1 MISLFSKDYKKWEL
15 RALLELIED
24 FQCVFPDSH
33 HHCNECELRH
43 VCGDLNRLG
52 KHVETLLEKSK

>member
-15 RALLELIED
+15 RALQNVVDE
-24 FQCVFPDSH
+24 FQCVFPDSRRP
-33 HHCNECELRH
+33 CNECDMRH

-52 KHVETLLEKSK
+52 KHIETLLEKSK